1 MIEQVKKAMTEC
13 GLNPDDLVGRPIME
27 LHRIKNVILC
37 KFTFDD
43 KDINA
48 ALMSLN
54 SR

>member
-1 MIEQVKKAMTEC
+1 MIEQVKKAM
-13 GLNPDDLVGRPIME
+13 IQS
-27 LHRIKNVILC
+27 

-48 ALMSLN
+48 ALVALN